1 MEATFFSR
9 AWARSASSQKSGARV
24 AASSFFNSRRL
35 PSRSKMPPQRILA
48 PYKLFNLFCG
58 NHLYFVVCSLSFC
71 RAGFEVSRPGLPRED
86 QWRVGGCRQQWAQLG
101 FYGYRAECGV
111 LVFPSTRS
119 LSELC
124 QLPGSRSSVALP
136 LGINGATT
144 AFPQPQRPDN
154 RHRHNHPRNQQP
166 KKPDPQG
173 EIKQSI
179 L

>member
-1 MEATFFSR
+1 MEATFFSC

-166 KKPDPQG
+166 
-173 EIKQSI
+173 E
-179 L
+179 